1 MWKWQNA
8 AGLAA
13 GGLSVC
19 VCVRTITAQPQCFI
33 IISSFHSVFRPL
45 PLCCSSFASFHLQP
59 RSQTSSFSFL
69 PLSPYLSVSDEGM
82 DLLSCLTVWAGL
94 RVCSP
99 SPLLVLLPPS
109 LPPCLSACLA
119 ELPHHTSAQ
128 TTKTPFAASERVPA
142 CPGIPTG
149 GENSLPHCYALIGC
163 QVPFLFCSLVFLP
176 PFSLIFSLCLFHS
189 PLLCWQHPL
198 CVLSRFPQ

>member
-1 MWKWQNA
+1 MAERCWVGCWWFKC
-8 AGLAA
+8 
-13 GGLSVC
+13 VC

-45 PLCCSSFASFHLQP
+45 PLCCSSFASCHLQP

-69 PLSPYLSVSDEGM
+69 PLSPYLSVSDEGR

-109 LPPCLSACLA
+109 LPP
-119 ELPHHTSAQ
+119 
-128 TTKTPFAASERVPA
+128 
-142 CPGIPTG
+142 
-149 GENSLPHCYALIGC
+149 SLP
-163 QVPFLFCSLVFLP
+163 VSLFGRAAPPHQCSDYKNPVCSF
-176 PFSLIFSLCLFHS
+176 
-189 PLLCWQHPL
+189 
-198 CVLSRFPQ
+198 